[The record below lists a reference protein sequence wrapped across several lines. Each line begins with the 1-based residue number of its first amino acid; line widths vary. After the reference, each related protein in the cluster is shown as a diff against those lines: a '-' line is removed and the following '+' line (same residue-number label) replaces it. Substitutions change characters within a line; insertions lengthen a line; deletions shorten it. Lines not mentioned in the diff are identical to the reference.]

1 MMEQGRGG
9 FGRNLGVLGAPRWE
23 WSSYTHGRSG
33 ERHKACGFVLKTCPL
48 APSVGWCLQARASL
62 VPLENPCNGEGLVA
76 MCEIKLNGRNSP
88 TALVFLTGCQV
99 SCGSGERQ
107 GEGRAS
113 PRVKK
118 GKKRRMIFVPGG
130 RVQPFCGRGWKRG
143 AVGSGGKVWP
153 GVCRLG
159 FPGLAVPPAG
169 IERWQQRF
177 QAELRAGLQLPGE
190 VLFAFLKLV
199 PDQNWVACA
208 LTD

>member
-76 MCEIKLNGRNSP
+76 MCEIKLNGRNPP

-118 GKKRRMIFVPGG
+118 GEKKKNDFCAWRPGSAILWTRLEEG
-130 RVQPFCGRGWKRG
+130 SCGIWRE
-143 AVGSGGKVWP
+143 
-153 GVCRLG
+153 
-159 FPGLAVPPAG
+159 GLARG
-169 IERWQQRF
+169 LQ
-177 QAELRAGLQLPGE
+177 AGLPRPRSATCRHRALAAALPG
-190 VLFAFLKLV
+190 
-199 PDQNWVACA
+199 
-208 LTD
+208 